1 MVSFQKFERKD
12 IKLKEHFKYLWR
24 FEIGTYFQKIL
35 WNYMYSKIQLN
46 NANILNSMYFCIPIY
61 LSLHGKKFHH
71 RKRSSDV
78 ACSILSGK
86 NHFSTAHTHTES
98 DWTAWLI
105 GRAGRRQAA
114 SMSGKQQQ
122 LKLLGQAAFQ
132 HTLSLKKVG
141 PLLLYSN
148 CILVVTPF
156 GLKCTLLETLRCSQT
171 CNYLFAKINDGLR

>member
-1 MVSFQKFERKD
+1 MLPVAFFQK
-12 IKLKEHFKYLWR
+12 
-24 FEIGTYFQKIL
+24 
-35 WNYMYSKIQLN
+35 
-46 NANILNSMYFCIPIY
+46 
-61 LSLHGKKFHH
+61 
-71 RKRSSDV
+71 
-78 ACSILSGK
+78 K

-98 DWTAWLI
+98 DRTAWLI